1 VGRHKQFNEDEVLS
15 AATRVFVEKGFEATS
30 IQDLIDAMGINRASL
45 YDTFGDKETLFLAV
59 LDRYDDAAYADL
71 AECLSSHPSKL
82 EGIRAWFYRI
92 VEQGSIY
99 KHPGCLMVNSTVE
112 RAMRDEDCA
121 ARSFR
126 NFRRSEEAYYGALVE
141 AQQNGELGNDRN
153 LRALARFLA
162 GAIRGIR
169 VSAKATGDYQTLKDI
184 ADIALSQLE
193 FHHEQK

>member
-1 VGRHKQFNEDEVLS
+1 MGRPRQFDKEGVLN

-59 LDRYDDAAYADL
+59 LDRYDDATYGDL
-71 AECLSSHPSKL
+71 AECLNSYKSRL
-82 EGIRAWFYRI
+82 DGIRAWFFHV
-92 VEQGSIY
+92 VEQGSNRQD
-99 KHPGCLMVNSTVE
+99 PGCLMLNSTVE

-121 ARSFR
+121 ARASR
-126 NFRRSEEAYYGALVE
+126 NFRRSEEAYFQALVE
-141 AQQNGELGNDRN
+141 AQSNGEIRPDRN

-184 ADIALSQLE
+184 ADIALSNLE
-193 FHHEQK
+193 